1 VAPFELTPLNITV
14 ILFAQLGMPV
24 KSIAV
29 PLVDATAVARVNGCD
44 NLAGVID
51 PSAGVDENVPVV
63 AEVILP
69 FASTV
74 MNGIAVTLP

>member
-1 VAPFELTPLNITV
+1 ML
-14 ILFAQLGMPV
+14 V

-29 PLVDATAVARVNGCD
+29 PLVVVTAVAEVNGCD

-74 MNGIAVTLP
+74 MNGMAVTLP

>member
-1 VAPFELTPLNITV
+1 MV
-14 ILFAQLGMPV
+14 IRFTQLGMLV

-29 PLVDATAVARVNGCD
+29 PLVDATAVADVNGCD

-63 AEVILP
+63 ADVIIP
-69 FASTV
+69 FALTV
-74 MNGIAVTLP
+74 KNGIAVTLP

>member
-1 VAPFELTPLNITV
+1 MTV
-14 ILFAQLGMPV
+14 ILFAQLGIPV

-29 PLVDATAVARVNGCD
+29 PLVDATEVPLVSGCD
-44 NLAGVID
+44 NLAGVIE
-51 PSAGVDENVPVV
+51 PSAGVDEKVPVV